1 MLSNRSNLVS
11 GGNNTQFHAKA
22 RSHQKYI
29 YIYIYIYIYKSF
41 YKNADDSRDLEI
53 RHNIS

>member
-29 YIYIYIYIYKSF
+29 YIYIYIKKSL
-41 YKNADDSRDLEI
+41 YKNADASRDLEI